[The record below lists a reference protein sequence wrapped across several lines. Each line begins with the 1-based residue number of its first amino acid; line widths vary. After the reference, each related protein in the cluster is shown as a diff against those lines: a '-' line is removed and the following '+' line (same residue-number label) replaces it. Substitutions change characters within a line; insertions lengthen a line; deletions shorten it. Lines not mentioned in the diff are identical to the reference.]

1 MSTTRYEAATLY
13 DSNRRKT
20 GHPTRYLVL
29 DLDTGSAGACSCDKD
44 GRASLTATWALPEKI
59 NLWTAWV
66 ECIQALLGEDYPFDV
81 ASELQRQLPESN
93 RALHNYL
100 TSDRLLDS
108 TALTFG
114 ERSLTCSQVE
124 ASFETVGATL
134 DTLLQQGEALV
145 PERAQETM
153 GIFPLGQA
161 AHCFLVEHA
170 ICTHFSADPFLP
182 DDRFVLDGFTQD
194 SAQVIAQGMALAA
207 ANLPEWTVGMVA
219 AGGALTC
226 ILVIAVSALNLGG
239 IFSRNIW
246 GVFRSSVS
254 QKQAVLVTN
263 MATGA
268 SLLIS
273 VVLAVMLPNLML
285 GVINI
290 AYFWATQCFPMALAT
305 FFWRGATRTGVFA
318 GLLTGVVAVVVLTET
333 HVTFWG
339 LNQGFVAMT
348 LNALVMVAVC
358 LCTNPDEATNE
369 TSNAL
374 FAYAAQ
380 EEPEAVD
387 L

>member
-13 DSNRRKT
+13 DSSRRKT

-114 ERSLTCSQVE
+114 ERNLTCSQVE
-124 ASFETVGATL
+124 TSFATVGAML

-145 PERAQETM
+145 PEQARETM

-170 ICTHFSADPFLP
+170 IRAHFSADPFLP

-194 SAQVIAQGMALAA
+194 SAKIIAQGMELAA
-207 ANLPEWTVGMVA
+207 ASAVIPHTVTLVLTQAPDGKAAEIPLLTKGAPPTQVMPEAYVGPIYIANGQPIVLKVDDVPRTVKLPYAMAPMDSDLIDLA
-219 AGGALTC
+219 AGGDGSGVTLSIRCSRMPTRVFTKQLT
-226 ILVIAVSALNLGG
+226 
-239 IFSRNIW
+239 
-246 GVFRSSVS
+246 
-254 QKQAVLVTN
+254 
-263 MATGA
+263 
-268 SLLIS
+268 
-273 VVLAVMLPNLML
+273 
-285 GVINI
+285 
-290 AYFWATQCFPMALAT
+290 
-305 FFWRGATRTGVFA
+305 
-318 GLLTGVVAVVVLTET
+318 
-333 HVTFWG
+333 
-339 LNQGFVAMT
+339 
-348 LNALVMVAVC
+348 
-358 LCTNPDEATNE
+358 
-369 TSNAL
+369 
-374 FAYAAQ
+374 
-380 EEPEAVD
+380 
-387 L
+387 

>member
-13 DSNRRKT
+13 DSSRRKT

-145 PERAQETM
+145 PERARETM

-207 ANLPEWTVGMVA
+207 ANVVIGHTVTLVLTQAPDGKAAEIPLLTKGAPPTQVTPEAYVGPIYIANGQPIVLKVDDAPRTVKLPYAMAPMDSDLIDLA
-219 AGGALTC
+219 AGGDGSGVTLS
-226 ILVIAVSALNLGG
+226 IRG
-239 IFSRNIW
+239 SR
-246 GVFRSSVS
+246 
-254 QKQAVLVTN
+254 
-263 MATGA
+263 M
-268 SLLIS
+268 
-273 VVLAVMLPNLML
+273 P
-285 GVINI
+285 
-290 AYFWATQCFPMALAT
+290 
-305 FFWRGATRTGVFA
+305 TRVFA
-318 GLLTGVVAVVVLTET
+318 VQLT
-333 HVTFWG
+333 
-339 LNQGFVAMT
+339 
-348 LNALVMVAVC
+348 
-358 LCTNPDEATNE
+358 
-369 TSNAL
+369 
-374 FAYAAQ
+374 
-380 EEPEAVD
+380 
-387 L
+387 

>member
-13 DSNRRKT
+13 DSSRRKT

-66 ECIQALLGEDYPFDV
+66 ECIQVLLGEDYPFDV

-145 PERAQETM
+145 PERARETM

-207 ANLPEWTVGMVA
+207 ANVVIGHTVTLVLTQAPDGKTAEIPLLTKGAPPTQVTPEAYVGPIYIANGQPIVLKVDDAPRTVKLPYAMAPMDSDLIDLA
-219 AGGALTC
+219 AGGDGSGVTLSIRC
-226 ILVIAVSALNLGG
+226 
-239 IFSRNIW
+239 SR
-246 GVFRSSVS
+246 
-254 QKQAVLVTN
+254 
-263 MATGA
+263 M
-268 SLLIS
+268 
-273 VVLAVMLPNLML
+273 P
-285 GVINI
+285 
-290 AYFWATQCFPMALAT
+290 
-305 FFWRGATRTGVFA
+305 TRVFA
-318 GLLTGVVAVVVLTET
+318 VQLT
-333 HVTFWG
+333 
-339 LNQGFVAMT
+339 
-348 LNALVMVAVC
+348 
-358 LCTNPDEATNE
+358 
-369 TSNAL
+369 
-374 FAYAAQ
+374 
-380 EEPEAVD
+380 
-387 L
+387 

>member
-13 DSNRRKT
+13 DSSRRKT

-124 ASFETVGATL
+124 ASFETVGAAL

-145 PERAQETM
+145 PERARETM

-194 SAQVIAQGMALAA
+194 SAQVIAQGMALATANVVIGHTVTLVLSQAPDGKA
-207 ANLPEWTVGMVA
+207 AEIPLLTKGAPPTQVTPEAYVGPIYIANGQPIVLKVDDATRTVKLPYAMAPMDSDLIDLA
-219 AGGALTC
+219 AGGDGSGVTLSIRC
-226 ILVIAVSALNLGG
+226 
-239 IFSRNIW
+239 SR
-246 GVFRSSVS
+246 
-254 QKQAVLVTN
+254 
-263 MATGA
+263 M
-268 SLLIS
+268 
-273 VVLAVMLPNLML
+273 P
-285 GVINI
+285 
-290 AYFWATQCFPMALAT
+290 
-305 FFWRGATRTGVFA
+305 TRVFA
-318 GLLTGVVAVVVLTET
+318 VQLT
-333 HVTFWG
+333 
-339 LNQGFVAMT
+339 
-348 LNALVMVAVC
+348 
-358 LCTNPDEATNE
+358 
-369 TSNAL
+369 
-374 FAYAAQ
+374 
-380 EEPEAVD
+380 
-387 L
+387 

>member
-1 MSTTRYEAATLY
+1 MSTTRYEAAALY
-13 DSNRRKT
+13 DSSRRKT

-114 ERSLTCSQVE
+114 ERNLTCSQVE
-124 ASFETVGATL
+124 TSFATVGAML

-145 PERAQETM
+145 PEQARETM

-170 ICTHFSADPFLP
+170 IRAHFSADPFLP

-194 SAQVIAQGMALAA
+194 SAKIIAQGMELAA
-207 ANLPEWTVGMVA
+207 ASAVIPHTVTLVLTQAPDGKAAEIPLLTKGAPPTQVMPEAYVGPIYIANGQPIVLKVDDVPRTVKLPYAMAPMDSDLIDLA
-219 AGGALTC
+219 AGGDGSGVTLSIRCSRMPTRVFTKQLT
-226 ILVIAVSALNLGG
+226 
-239 IFSRNIW
+239 
-246 GVFRSSVS
+246 
-254 QKQAVLVTN
+254 
-263 MATGA
+263 
-268 SLLIS
+268 
-273 VVLAVMLPNLML
+273 
-285 GVINI
+285 
-290 AYFWATQCFPMALAT
+290 
-305 FFWRGATRTGVFA
+305 
-318 GLLTGVVAVVVLTET
+318 
-333 HVTFWG
+333 
-339 LNQGFVAMT
+339 
-348 LNALVMVAVC
+348 
-358 LCTNPDEATNE
+358 
-369 TSNAL
+369 
-374 FAYAAQ
+374 
-380 EEPEAVD
+380 
-387 L
+387 

>member
-13 DSNRRKT
+13 DSSRRKT

-44 GRASLTATWALPEKI
+44 GRACLTATWALPEKI

-114 ERSLTCSQVE
+114 EQSLTCSQVE
-124 ASFETVGATL
+124 TSFETVGATL

-145 PERAQETM
+145 PERARETM

-207 ANLPEWTVGMVA
+207 ANVVIGHTVTLVLTQAPDGKAAEIPLLTKGAPPTQVTPEAYVGPIYIANGQPIVLKVDDAPRTVKLPYAMALMDSDLIDLA
-219 AGGALTC
+219 AGGDGSGVTLSIRC
-226 ILVIAVSALNLGG
+226 
-239 IFSRNIW
+239 SR
-246 GVFRSSVS
+246 
-254 QKQAVLVTN
+254 
-263 MATGA
+263 M
-268 SLLIS
+268 
-273 VVLAVMLPNLML
+273 P
-285 GVINI
+285 
-290 AYFWATQCFPMALAT
+290 
-305 FFWRGATRTGVFA
+305 TRVFA
-318 GLLTGVVAVVVLTET
+318 VQLT
-333 HVTFWG
+333 
-339 LNQGFVAMT
+339 
-348 LNALVMVAVC
+348 
-358 LCTNPDEATNE
+358 
-369 TSNAL
+369 
-374 FAYAAQ
+374 
-380 EEPEAVD
+380 
-387 L
+387 

>member
-13 DSNRRKT
+13 DSSRRKT

-100 TSDRLLDS
+100 TSDCLLDS

-124 ASFETVGATL
+124 ASFATVGAML

-145 PERAQETM
+145 PEQARETM

-170 ICTHFSADPFLP
+170 IRAHFSADPFLP

-194 SAQVIAQGMALAA
+194 SAKIIAQGMEQAA
-207 ANLPEWTVGMVA
+207 ASAVIPHTVTLVLTQAPDGKAAEIPLLTKGAPPTQVTPEAYVGPIYIANGQPIVLKVDDVPRTVKLPYAMAPMDSDLIDLA
-219 AGGALTC
+219 AGGDGSGVTLSIRCSRMPTRVFTKQLT
-226 ILVIAVSALNLGG
+226 
-239 IFSRNIW
+239 
-246 GVFRSSVS
+246 
-254 QKQAVLVTN
+254 
-263 MATGA
+263 
-268 SLLIS
+268 
-273 VVLAVMLPNLML
+273 
-285 GVINI
+285 
-290 AYFWATQCFPMALAT
+290 
-305 FFWRGATRTGVFA
+305 
-318 GLLTGVVAVVVLTET
+318 
-333 HVTFWG
+333 
-339 LNQGFVAMT
+339 
-348 LNALVMVAVC
+348 
-358 LCTNPDEATNE
+358 
-369 TSNAL
+369 
-374 FAYAAQ
+374 
-380 EEPEAVD
+380 
-387 L
+387 

>member
-44 GRASLTATWALPEKI
+44 GRACLTATWALPEKI

-114 ERSLTCSQVE
+114 EQSLTCSQVE
-124 ASFETVGATL
+124 TSFETVGATL

-145 PERAQETM
+145 PERARETM

-207 ANLPEWTVGMVA
+207 ANVVIGHTVTLVLTQAPDGKAAEIPLLTKGAPPTQVTPEAYVGPIYIANGQPIVLKVDDAPRTVKLPYAMALMDSDLIDLA
-219 AGGALTC
+219 AGGDGSGVTLSIRC
-226 ILVIAVSALNLGG
+226 
-239 IFSRNIW
+239 SR
-246 GVFRSSVS
+246 
-254 QKQAVLVTN
+254 
-263 MATGA
+263 M
-268 SLLIS
+268 
-273 VVLAVMLPNLML
+273 P
-285 GVINI
+285 
-290 AYFWATQCFPMALAT
+290 
-305 FFWRGATRTGVFA
+305 TRVFA
-318 GLLTGVVAVVVLTET
+318 VQLT
-333 HVTFWG
+333 
-339 LNQGFVAMT
+339 
-348 LNALVMVAVC
+348 
-358 LCTNPDEATNE
+358 
-369 TSNAL
+369 
-374 FAYAAQ
+374 
-380 EEPEAVD
+380 
-387 L
+387 

>member
-59 NLWTAWV
+59 NFWTAWV

-145 PERAQETM
+145 PERARETM

-207 ANLPEWTVGMVA
+207 ANVVIGHTVTLVLTQAPDGKAAEIPLLIKGAPPTQVTPEAYVGPIYIANGQPIVLKVDDAPRTVKLPYAMAPMDSDLIDLA
-219 AGGALTC
+219 AGGDGSGVTLSIRC
-226 ILVIAVSALNLGG
+226 
-239 IFSRNIW
+239 SR
-246 GVFRSSVS
+246 
-254 QKQAVLVTN
+254 
-263 MATGA
+263 M
-268 SLLIS
+268 
-273 VVLAVMLPNLML
+273 P
-285 GVINI
+285 
-290 AYFWATQCFPMALAT
+290 
-305 FFWRGATRTGVFA
+305 TRVFA
-318 GLLTGVVAVVVLTET
+318 VQLT
-333 HVTFWG
+333 
-339 LNQGFVAMT
+339 
-348 LNALVMVAVC
+348 
-358 LCTNPDEATNE
+358 
-369 TSNAL
+369 
-374 FAYAAQ
+374 
-380 EEPEAVD
+380 
-387 L
+387 